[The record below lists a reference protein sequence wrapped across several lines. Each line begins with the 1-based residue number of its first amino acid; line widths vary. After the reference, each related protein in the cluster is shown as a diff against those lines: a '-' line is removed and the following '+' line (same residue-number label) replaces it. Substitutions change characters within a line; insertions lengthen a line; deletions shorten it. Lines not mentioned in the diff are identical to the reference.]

1 MYFIIIFFFASTMWY
16 YDCYFHIICLFS
28 FIITH
33 LIIYFVLR
41 IFFMLFCFVFD
52 EMRQRQSR
60 IMTHSKIVSV
70 VWVFAWIIHESTYF
84 SSFFH
89 FFSIIFFFFFCI
101 IFLFFL
107 HYCIYIINSLVSAN
121 LLSKKWRF
129 YKLQALFCS
138 KSFNFSHQTG
148 FKCDWSWISVLV
160 KRWIQSV
167 HWWLSYT
174 IAMCV
179 CFFLLSNASCLIIR
193 GHLLGCIEFCLGRA
207 FLFALK
213 RRHT

>member
-1 MYFIIIFFFASTMWY
+1 MWY

-89 FFSIIFFFFFCI
+89 FFA
-101 IFLFFL
+101 LFF
-107 HYCIYIINSLVSAN
+107 YFFWIIVFITSILSCLRISYQRNMTIPQIAGDFLLKIVQFSPLKLIKLVSN
-121 LLSKKWRF
+121 
-129 YKLQALFCS
+129 
-138 KSFNFSHQTG
+138 
-148 FKCDWSWISVLV
+148 WSWISVLV

-167 HWWLSYT
+167 HWWLSCT

-179 CFFLLSNASCLIIR
+179 FFSSLECIVLDYSRSFIGMHRILSRSRFFVCSQA
-193 GHLLGCIEFCLGRA
+193 
-207 FLFALK
+207 
-213 RRHT
+213 